1 MQSRIKEIVSSSA
14 RNDND
19 SFIMTV
25 LRIMDEFGYTYREVL
40 DLPIPAYIVI
50 VEYIIKKDKEK
61 KKHGKK

>member
-1 MQSRIKEIVSSSA
+1 MQSRIKDIVSSYT

-19 SFIMTV
+19 SFVLTV
-25 LRIMDEFGYTYREVL
+25 LRIMDEFGYAYREVL
-40 DLPIPAYIVI
+40 DLPIPVYIVI